1 MKLVNEGSWVRP
13 SGPQCISPSLTVE
26 ENSRNG
32 IMVFRSK
39 TQSIL
44 EISNELF
51 LRMFPILLT
60 KEEGKRLETYLV
72 GKGRLLSSCKG
83 PSDSPPNVLLARRA
97 FSRSFTNLAID
108 DVFKSI
114 KEY

>member
-1 MKLVNEGSWVRP
+1 MGSGLW
-13 SGPQCISPSLTVE
+13 T
-26 ENSRNG
+26 
-32 IMVFRSK
+32 K

-44 EISNELF
+44 EYTKEIF
-51 LRMFPILLT
+51 LEMFPILLT
-60 KEEGKRLETYLV
+60 KEEGKRLEIYLV
-72 GKGRLLSSCKG
+72 GKGRLLSSWKS
-83 PSDSPPNVLLARRA
+83 PNDSKPNVLLARRT